1 MTANRIDQTPVR
13 LSTNLSID
21 RQTAKRDFG
30 DRVKVGIDQ
39 AAGAIANGAAVVGN
53 FLPGGAI
60 VSAAVSS
67 VTQMTGHGTPG
78 GGTASASYAAG
89 AGVVNIGAGNGGTGI
104 NTTLG
109 SGGSPGPTSL
119 NVGSTTGGTPNY
131 IPGGS
136 ADSSAA
142 AFNSQLV
149 TSQQD
154 NAKMIQMQITMQR
167 ENQVFTTL
175 SNVIKTRHDT
185 VKNSISNV
193 R

>member
-13 LSTNLSID
+13 LSTNLSIE

-53 FLPGGAI
+53 FMPGGAI

-78 GGTASASYAAG
+78 GGVSSASYAAG
-89 AGVVNIGAGNGGTGI
+89 AGVVNIGAGSGGGI
-104 NTTLG
+104 NTTVSSG
-109 SGGSPGPTSL
+109 STPAASSL
-119 NVGSTTGGTPNY
+119 NVGSTSGGNLNY
-131 IPGGS
+131 LPGGS
-136 ADSSAA
+136 PDSAVSG
-142 AFNSQLV
+142 FNSELLN
-149 TSQQD
+149 SQRE
-154 NAKMIQMQITMQR
+154 NGKMIQMQISMQR

>member
-53 FLPGGAI
+53 FMPGGAI

-89 AGVVNIGAGNGGTGI
+89 AGVVNIGAGSGGGI

-109 SGGSPGPTSL
+109 AGGSSGPSSL
-119 NVGSTTGGTPNY
+119 NVGSTTSGTPNY

-142 AFNSQLV
+142 GFNSQLV

-154 NAKMIQMQITMQR
+154 NAKMIQMQITMQH
-167 ENQVFTTL
+167 ENQVFSTL